1 MARVY
6 LVAGLG
12 FGDESKGS
20 ITDFLTRSTG
30 AKLVVRYNGGA
41 NAGHHVVLPD
51 GRSHC
56 FSQFGSGTFVPG
68 VGTHLSK
75 HMMVNP
81 LFMFSEANHLL
92 DLGVPDVWQRMTVDR
107 EALVTNPF
115 QVAVNR
121 LKELYRGDGRHGSCG
136 MGIGETMQDFLE
148 HPEDALRVRDLED
161 PVKTER
167 LLRFSQERKI
177 AEMEAHGLR
186 PRGYLEGVSRA
197 NVEFAILQDT
207 GWAQELATGLYRD
220 WANKVRLV
228 DEDYLTQ
235 QVNGEGVVIF
245 EGAQGVLLDENFGFH
260 PHTTWSTTTFR
271 NAYDLLREH
280 TDEETRVGVMRS
292 YMTRHGAG
300 PLVTEDPDLKFHGE
314 HNTKNEWQ
322 QGFRVG
328 HFDLEMYSYAL
339 RVLGGIELLALTHMD
354 RVKDTVK
361 VCVGYDDDEHK
372 VNLHNSAWQ
381 VMDAIRLFGEKHHL
395 DRQAKIT
402 QTLLKAKPL
411 YQVIKTEE
419 LLRHL
424 KAPTMLYSYGP
435 TFEDKTFNAH
445 HHG

>member
-6 LVAGLG
+6 LLAGLG
-12 FGDESKGS
+12 FGDEGKGTV
-20 ITDFLTRSTG
+20 TDFLTRSTG
-30 AKLVVRYNGGA
+30 AKLVCRYNGGA
-41 NAGHHVVLPD
+41 NAGHTVVLPD

-68 VGTHLSK
+68 VGTHLSR
-75 HMMVNP
+75 HMLVNP

-92 DLGVPDVWQRMTVDR
+92 DLGVQDVWQRVTVDR
-107 EALVTNPF
+107 DALVTNPF
-115 QVAVNR
+115 QVAINR

-136 MGIGETMQDFLE
+136 MGIGQTMQDFLE
-148 HPEDALRVRDLED
+148 HPEDALRAGDLED
-161 PVKTER
+161 PILTEKK
-167 LLRFSQERKI
+167 LRISQERKI
-177 AEMEAHGLR
+177 AEMRTIHWPWQTTPGMCSYPHR
-186 PRGYLEGVSRA
+186 VD
-197 NVEFAILQDT
+197 VETAILQDPRWT
-207 GWAQELATGLYRD
+207 EELANGLYQD
-220 WANKVRLV
+220 WKNKVRLV
-228 DEDYLTQ
+228 DGSWLTDQ
-235 QVNGEGVVIF
+235 TNGEGVVIF

-300 PLVTEDPDLKFHGE
+300 PFVTEDPDLKFDGE

-328 HFDLEMYSYAL
+328 HFDLEMFSYAN
-339 RVLGGIELLALTHMD
+339 RILGGIDMLALTHMD
-354 RVKDTVK
+354 KVKDTVK
-361 VCVGYDDDEHK
+361 VCVGYDGADLDHTP
-372 VNLHNSAWQ
+372 AWQ
-381 VMDAIRLFGEKHHL
+381 TIDAIRVLGEKHHL

-402 QTLLKAKPL
+402 QGLLKAKPL
-411 YQVIKTEE
+411 YQVIKTGE
-419 LLRHL
+419 LLSHL

>member
-6 LVAGLG
+6 LVGGMG
-12 FGDESKGS
+12 FGDEGKGS
-20 ITDFLTRSTG
+20 ICDFLTRSTG

-41 NAGHHVVLPD
+41 QAGHTVCMPD
-51 GRSHC
+51 GRHHT

-92 DLGVPDVWQRMTVDR
+92 DLGVADVWERLTVDR

-115 QVAVNR
+115 QVATNR
-121 LKELYRGDGRHGSCG
+121 LKELYRNSRHGSCG

-148 HPEDALRVRDLED
+148 HPEDALRAGDLSD
-161 PVKTER
+161 PDKTER
-167 LLRFSQERKI
+167 LLKLSQERKI
-177 AEMEAHGLR
+177 AEMTAHGLR
-186 PRGYLEGVSRA
+186 PLGYLEGTSRA
-197 NVEFAILQDT
+197 NVEWAILQDT
-207 GWAQELATGLYRD
+207 KWAHEWATGLYRD
-220 WANKVRLV
+220 WATKVRLV
-228 DEDYLTQ
+228 EEGYLTE

-260 PHTTWSTTTFR
+260 PHTTWSTTTFK

-280 TDEETRVGVMRS
+280 TDEETRVGVIRS

-300 PLVTEDPDLKFHGE
+300 PFVTEDPDLKFDCE
-314 HNTKNEWQ
+314 HNIKNEWQ

-328 HFDLEMYSYAL
+328 HFDLEMFSYAK
-339 RVLGGIELLALTHMD
+339 RILGGIELLALTHMD
-354 RVKDTVK
+354 KVKDTMK
-361 VCVGYDDDEHK
+361 VCVGYQDYGVGLWSMLHK
-372 VNLHNSAWQ
+372 PPPAWL
-381 VMDAIRLFGEKHHL
+381 DNGHPYRIGEKHHL

-402 QTLLKAKPL
+402 QGLLKAKPL
-411 YQVIKTEE
+411 YETIKTEE
-419 LLRHL
+419 LVGHL

-435 TFEDKTFNAH
+435 TFEDKTFNAR
-445 HHG
+445 